1 LTLILTRGQRP
12 LVRINQRYLGEA
24 GKGTYEKALSPLPQ
38 KSQLKMLI
46 LGIETSCDETA
57 AAVVQDGR
65 RVLSSVVATQF
76 ELHAAYGGVVPELA
90 ARRHLENIL
99 PVIRGALDQA
109 GVSLQ
114 EMDGL
119 AVTQGPGLIGAL
131 VIGMATAK
139 ALAFALQKPLSGV
152 HHLQAHILAAF
163 LTESPPPS
171 MPPSPPPFPFV
182 ALVVSGGHTN
192 LYLVRSFLDMSLLGR
207 SRDDAA
213 GEAFDKVAKLLQLG
227 YPGGVQIEAL
237 AAAGNPETF
246 HLPRPRIVE
255 EPLTFSFSGL
265 KTAVAYQ
272 LKKHPE
278 ILQDDAA
285 RAHLA
290 ASFQEAV
297 VDSLVNRAWLALT
310 ATGSRRLVVCGGVAA
325 NARLR
330 RVLADRARA
339 NDAELYL
346 PPLHL
351 CTDNAAMVAA
361 LGYHRLQAGE
371 RLDLAADVFSR
382 G

>member
-1 LTLILTRGQRP
+1 
-12 LVRINQRYLGEA
+12 
-24 GKGTYEKALSPLPQ
+24 
-38 KSQLKMLI
+38 MLI

-57 AAVVQDGR
+57 AAVVADGR

-76 ELHAAYGGVVPELA
+76 ELHAAYGGVVPEIA

-99 PVIRGALDQA
+99 PVIQAALDQA
-109 GVSLQ
+109 GVSFREL
-114 EMDGL
+114 DGL
-119 AVTQGPGLIGAL
+119 AVSQGPGLIGAL
-131 VIGMATAK
+131 VIGMAVAK
-139 ALAFALQKPLSGV
+139 ALAYTLKKPLAGV

-163 LTESPPPS
+163 LTDNPPA
-171 MPPSPPPFPFV
+171 FPFV

-192 LYLVRSFLDMSLLGR
+192 LYQVTGFQEFALLGR

-213 GEAFDKVAKLLQLG
+213 GEAFDKVAKLMGLG
-227 YPGGVQIEAL
+227 YPGGVRIESL
-237 AAAGNPETF
+237 AQTGKGAAYK
-246 HLPRPRIVE
+246 LPRPRIAE

-278 ILQDDAA
+278 ILEDAGA
-285 RAHLA
+285 RADLA

-297 VDSLVNRAWLALT
+297 VDCLTGRAFEALEQM
-310 ATGSRRLVVCGGVAA
+310 GNPRLVVCGGVAA

-330 RVLADRARA
+330 QALEAQAQAQGV
-339 NDAELYL
+339 ELFL

-351 CTDNAAMVAA
+351 CGDNAAMVAA
-361 LGYHRLQAGE
+361 LGYHHLKAGKH
-371 RLDLAADVFSR
+371 LDLAADVFSR